1 MSSVFVGLFI
11 FRAKTLL
18 GHIFPLV
25 LVIACCD
32 LSTQQGTCQSVCDNA
47 KLVEAWQGSAV
58 AHAPSPVVNYFFSL
72 RWGSGG
78 TAVRREA
85 QATVWETVPR

>member
-1 MSSVFVGLFI
+1 MICLLS
-11 FRAKTLL
+11 RA
-18 GHIFPLV
+18 HV
-25 LVIACCD
+25 REC
-32 LSTQQGTCQSVCDNA
+32 VCDNA
-47 KLVEAWQGSAV
+47 KPVEAWQGSAA

-78 TAVRREA
+78 TAARREA

>member
-1 MSSVFVGLFI
+1 M
-11 FRAKTLL
+11 
-18 GHIFPLV
+18 
-25 LVIACCD
+25 
-32 LSTQQGTCQSVCDNA
+32 CDNA
-47 KLVEAWQGSAV
+47 KPVEAWQGSAA

-78 TAVRREA
+78 TAARREA